1 MSVRQTVRDY
11 YEALRR
17 GEPLSPYFAERPDVV
32 KVGVF
37 SRLVGG
43 DAVAE
48 GLREQGR
55 TTDDW
60 RVDSRDLRVT
70 ERDSYARF
78 TDRVDLSWTDT
89 AADASYAFE
98 TRWSGVLEPHGDADP
113 EWLFVDMHVSA
124 PHDRTRPAGAD
135 RSGSV

>member
-1 MSVRQTVRDY
+1 MSVRETVRDY

-17 GEPLSPYFAERPDVV
+17 GEPLYPYFAERPDVV

-48 GLREQGR
+48 GLREQSR

-60 RVDSRDLRVT
+60 TVDSRDLRVT
-70 ERDSYARF
+70 ERDDHTRF
-78 TDRVDLSWTDT
+78 TDVVDLAWVDT
-89 AADASYAFE
+89 ADGASYAFE
-98 TRWSGVLEPHGDADP
+98 TRWSGVLEPRGDGDER
-113 EWLFVDMHVSA
+113 EWVFVDMHVSA
-124 PHDRTRPAGAD
+124 PHDRSSTGDHPSDAA
-135 RSGSV
+135 